1 MNEENILNKAKTT
14 LQADRD
20 GQSIGAPVNKEM
32 LVAEAPVVR
41 PEGDTSPDFRYVRH
55 GEGPCSC
62 CGPYSE

>member
-1 MNEENILNKAKTT
+1 MTEENILNKAKTIQ
-14 LQADRD
+14 QADLD
-20 GQSIGAPVNKEM
+20 SQSVGAPVNREV
-32 LVAEAPVVR
+32 LATEAPVVR